1 MMSLPIWCF
10 AIEQGMTI
18 GETEWLLMLAVFL
31 STAWCSVVPGKNSPH
46 GSLRHPCQLCQ
57 ISKGGYYTQQAAAQ
71 RSPNLRGI
79 PSSHG
84 HDCAHFSCFLHH
96 GKVPTPA
103 GTFVWLIPYYLI
115 LALSPKDEGDRYD
128 RTWNRIRPCG

>member
-31 STAWCSVVPGKNSPH
+31 STAWYSEVPGKNSPH
-46 GSLRHPCQLCQ
+46 GSLRHRCQLCQ
-57 ISKGGYYTQQAAAQ
+57 ISKGGYYTQQATAQ
-71 RSPNLRGI
+71 RSPNLRGT

-84 HDCAHFSCFLHH
+84 HVFAHSSCSLNL
-96 GKVPTPA
+96 GKVPPPA
-103 GTFVWLIPYYLI
+103 GPSVWLIPYYLI

-128 RTWNRIRPCG
+128 RIWNRIRPCG